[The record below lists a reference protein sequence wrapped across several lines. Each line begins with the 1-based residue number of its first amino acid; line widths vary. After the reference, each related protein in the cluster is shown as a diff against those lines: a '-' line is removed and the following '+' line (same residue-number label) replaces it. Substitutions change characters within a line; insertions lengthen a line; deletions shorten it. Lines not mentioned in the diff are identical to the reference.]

1 MRGCEGSLKLTANVS
16 SSCTRTVAAS
26 EGSCGII
33 HERAEPDAE
42 VKQLLE
48 RHYRRRTWTLVAAVA
63 AVTLSVVS
71 IIISVA
77 VILCIVR
84 TGLAGKRAAF
94 CSALRRMSQLDA
106 GQTIS
111 SFLEPPRIMWVGVL
125 AQWGGTQWRREFHH
139 LGVLKSP
146 G

>member
-1 MRGCEGSLKLTANVS
+1 
-16 SSCTRTVAAS
+16 
-26 EGSCGII
+26 
-33 HERAEPDAE
+33 
-42 VKQLLE
+42 
-48 RHYRRRTWTLVAAVA
+48 
-63 AVTLSVVS
+63 
-71 IIISVA
+71 
-77 VILCIVR
+77 
-84 TGLAGKRAAF
+84 
-94 CSALRRMSQLDA
+94 MSQLDA